1 MDARR
6 RLFSYLLINI
16 FVSAL
21 VTGTAIFF
29 YDRTHRANCPPTS
42 PDLTAATSQS
52 GDVNVSIVGVIGA
65 GTVTDERV
73 VIQNSG
79 GSKLILTGWYLEDNK
94 GIIYTFPQSP
104 QLTLF
109 PGATVQ
115 VHTKAGTDSSLDL
128 YWGRTEP
135 VWTSGE
141 LAALYDPENI
151 ARAFYRIP

>member
-6 RLFSYLLINI
+6 RLVSYLLINV

-21 VTGTAIFF
+21 VTGTAIYF
-29 YDRTHRANCPPTS
+29 YDRTQRADCKPNL

-52 GDVNVSIVGVIGA
+52 GDVNVNILGVIGA

-73 VIQNSG
+73 VIQNNG
-79 GSKLILTGWYLEDNK
+79 DQKLILTGWFLEDNK

-115 VHTKAGTDSSLDL
+115 VHTKAGIDSLPDL
-128 YWGRTEP
+128 YWGRTES

-151 ARAFYRIP
+151 VRAFYRIP